1 MSWALEAAAKEYAQD
16 MQKLGIEVNIAA
28 HTLIT
33 PELATVLQ
41 RGLTTDKYRKII
53 RDAIAAE
60 QQRRKAKQQAKQS
73 KLFE

>member
-1 MSWALEAAAKEYAQD
+1 MSWALEHAAKEYAQE
-16 MQKLGIEVNIAA
+16 MQKLDIRIVIESHA
-28 HTLIT
+28 LMT
-33 PELATVLQ
+33 PEIVTILQ

-60 QQRRKAKQQAKQS
+60 QKRLKAKQDAKQS